1 MIDLD
6 FRIEFENLIDAVTGK
21 KIIANENWYNADRVL
36 HRGRRDGEI
45 IMYSFPHGPELRR
58 TTMLEF

>member
-6 FRIEFENLIDAVTGK
+6 FRIEFEHIIDVATGK
-21 KIIANENWYNADRVL
+21 KAVARDDWFNADRVL

-58 TTMLEF
+58 ATMLEW

>member
-6 FRIEFENLIDAVTGK
+6 LRIEFENLIDAVTGK
-21 KIIANENWYNADRVL
+21 KIIANEDWYKADRVL
-36 HRGRRDGEI
+36 HKINRAGEVTL
-45 IMYSFPHGPELRR
+45 YSHPHGPELRS